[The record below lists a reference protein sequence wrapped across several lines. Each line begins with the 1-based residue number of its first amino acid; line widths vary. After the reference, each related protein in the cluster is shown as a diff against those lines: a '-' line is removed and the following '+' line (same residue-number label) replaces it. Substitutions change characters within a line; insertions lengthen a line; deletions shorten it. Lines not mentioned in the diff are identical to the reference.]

1 MNRPRVRPSPTHRYL
16 DLWWRRRTAPGLGDI
31 HCLPGNAMRR
41 CEFSSGCEQSTM
53 RPDVPTEDE
62 RLDFL
67 RQVIAYSEWTIR
79 SFDTKAQIS
88 IVAFVLSMSPLWS
101 ISTSACPRAG
111 SSFIMAFLLL
121 LFVTCVLLLAFV
133 VLAGTAMESETT
145 VGWPTKGLIYV
156 RSASQITAT
165 SDRLKDLTSEAELV
179 TETLNVARIRVCN
192 WRCDCAACAG

>member
-1 MNRPRVRPSPTHRYL
+1 GPYLRDRYVE
-16 DLWWRRRTAPGLGDI
+16 LWWRRRTAPRLSAI
-31 HCLPGNAMRR
+31 HCLAGNGLRR
-41 CEFSSGCEQSTM
+41 REFSSGREQSTM

-67 RQVIAYSEWTIR
+67 RQVIAYTEWTIR

-101 ISTSACPRAG
+101 ILTSACPRAG

-133 VLAGTAMESETT
+133 VLSGTAMESDTT
-145 VGWPTKGLIYV
+145 GGWSTNGLISV
-156 RSASQITAT
+156 RSAIQITAT
-165 SDRLKDLTSEAELV
+165 SGRLKDLTSEGAV
-179 TETLNVARIRVCN
+179 VKETRNFHRFPGIKT
-192 WRCDCAACAG
+192 